1 MFNEKSG
8 NKFRFRTGSRR
19 EKKIPGTTR
28 GRNPDWNLILFCV
41 KADRGIINHY
51 SITVVYYKVEQY

>member
-1 MFNEKSG
+1 MRNLGINSDLERVQGEK
-8 NKFRFRTGSRR
+8 
-19 EKKIPGTTR
+19 KKIPGTTR